1 VAPLGGSSASCWR
14 VGGVHRGGLCGRPLY
29 ARRLGWQRTATAG
42 QRGWRVRAPN
52 GSVIRQPPP
61 SFPLHCPS
69 FRNTA
74 RVHWRRGPDRAS
86 QVPGQP
92 SACVSQLFDSV
103 PSSCLAS
110 RTTPSGR
117 VAVDRAQMV
126 PHSVSRSL
134 VSLPSQ
140 RVDASLAPLPAQQL
154 SARARLTSRLVANLC
169 RFQRGSN
176 EVSINSSTL
185 ITSSAGFVSR
195 NPKVG
200 RAAVDDVVKFLARY
214 SCHADA
220 SPPSKER

>member
-1 VAPLGGSSASCWR
+1 VAPGALPSRVAGGRRFCWR
-14 VGGVHRGGLCGRPLY
+14 SPSPSTTPRRGATRRLECLVLAGGRRASWRALRKATLRAPARVAEDRYGRP
-29 ARRLGWQRTATAG
+29 AG
-42 QRGWRVRAPN
+42 VASESALN
-52 GSVIRQPPP
+52 GSVIRRPPP
-61 SFPLHCPS
+61 SFPLHCLS

-74 RVHWRRGPDRAS
+74 RVPWRRGPDRAS

-92 SACVSQLFDSV
+92 SACVSQLSSTPS

-169 RFQRGSN
+169 RFQGAPTRFQ
-176 EVSINSSTL
+176 SIHL
-185 ITSSAGFVSR
+185 
-195 NPKVG
+195 
-200 RAAVDDVVKFLARY
+200 
-214 SCHADA
+214 H
-220 SPPSKER
+220 